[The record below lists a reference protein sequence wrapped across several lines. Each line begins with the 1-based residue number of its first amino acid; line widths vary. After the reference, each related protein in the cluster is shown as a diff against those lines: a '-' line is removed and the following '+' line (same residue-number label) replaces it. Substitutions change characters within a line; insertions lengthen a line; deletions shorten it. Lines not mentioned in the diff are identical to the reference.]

1 MKKKKIVEKIL
12 IIVLFCVVLILEN
25 VYYHIQIESIKSNLD
40 IIEESLSE
48 IIDEGN
54 FGGVRYIDEVK
65 TYTYVNL
72 RINMPLI

>member
-48 IIDEGN
+48 ITS
-54 FGGVRYIDEVK
+54 R
-65 TYTYVNL
+65 
-72 RINMPLI
+72 